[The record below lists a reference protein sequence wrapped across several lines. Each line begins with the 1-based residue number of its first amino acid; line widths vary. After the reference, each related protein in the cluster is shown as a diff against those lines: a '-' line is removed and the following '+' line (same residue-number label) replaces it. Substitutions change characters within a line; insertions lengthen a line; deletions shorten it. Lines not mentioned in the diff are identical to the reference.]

1 MYIFYKMTM
10 DFNNIDDLFI
20 LNKLLNKYKEIVEKI
35 ELKIKNR
42 IKEIENQ
49 KNSVI
54 LNFD

>member
-1 MYIFYKMTM
+1 M

-20 LNKLLNKYKEIVEKI
+20 LNKLLNKYKDIVEKI

>member
-1 MYIFYKMTM
+1 MN
-10 DFNNIDDLFI
+10 FNNIDDLFI

-49 KNSVI
+49 KKSVI

>member
-1 MYIFYKMTM
+1 M

>member
-1 MYIFYKMTM
+1 M

-49 KNSVI
+49 KKSVI

>member
-1 MYIFYKMTM
+1 M

-20 LNKLLNKYKEIVEKI
+20 LNKLLNKYKEIVENI

>member
-49 KNSVI
+49 KKSVI